1 MHKRG
6 IIIAGMILGSLA
18 VCWIQLHR
26 AQATTPTAPA
36 TLDAGVPYAVAIEK
50 GAAMFDLEIG
60 NGDRYLLIIGSLA
73 ASDVEFPLSLN
84 AHPIA
89 AVTKQPIK
97 RIAPLAVRPIT
108 TPGASLPL
116 TDRTP
121 SQDTR
126 ASRDFS
132 IHVTDGALDDPRSYH
147 KVRGRLI
154 AEGRHVRVYLDG
166 DQTERELYPDI
177 AAEVIRLFDDEV
189 YPTSLQHCGDYC
201 DVDGDG
207 KFAILLSHW
216 LGKLQG
222 GETSVGGFVRGSDF
236 RKTIAPPFGNQAD
249 VLYLNSNIAAGPR
262 LKTLLA
268 HEYTHAVLFSA
279 RRRLADS
286 MAIDTDEEDW
296 LNEAIAH
303 VAENM
308 HSSDWS
314 NLDHRIDA
322 FLQNP
327 AECPLVVADY
337 YRAGRWRDHGC
348 RGATYLFLRWCTD
361 NYGDELIRRLI
372 HSPHRGR
379 MNLQQ
384 ATGQSFEDLF
394 RHWTIA
400 LAGAPIG
407 DTTTAIQ
414 PPGGLQYLSL
424 YGRIG
429 EHDLQGIARD
439 EWSINSPAPSLSLN
453 GTASRFVEISAADL
467 PGPLRLCVS
476 SQSSAQ
482 LQITLI
488 KLPSNAPDRNGRQPH
503 LAAR

>member
-6 IIIAGMILGSLA
+6 IIIAGMILGSFA

-26 AQATTPTAPA
+26 AQATTPTA
-36 TLDAGVPYAVAIEK
+36 TTTIDASVPYAIAIEN
-50 GAAMFDLEIG
+50 GAATFDLEI
-60 NGDRYLLIIGSLA
+60 NQSERYLLIIGSLG
-73 ASDVEFPLSLN
+73 SSNVEFPISLT
-84 AHPIA
+84 AHP
-89 AVTKQPIK
+89 VTKVATQPIE
-97 RIAPLAVRPIT
+97 RIAPLAVRPLTAPAVHLPLICT
-108 TPGASLPL
+108 TPPQTA
-116 TDRTP
+116 
-121 SQDTR
+121 QE
-126 ASRDFS
+126 SRDFS

-147 KVRGRLI
+147 NVRARLI
-154 AEGRHVRVYLDG
+154 AEGRHVRIYLDG
-166 DQTERELYPDI
+166 DQTEQELYPGV
-177 AAEVIRLFDDEV
+177 AAELIRLFDNEV
-189 YPTSLQHCGDYC
+189 YPTSLQNCGGFC
-201 DVDGDG
+201 DIDGDG

-236 RKTIAPPFGNQAD
+236 RKTIEPPFGNQAD

-279 RRRLADS
+279 RRRLVDS
-286 MAIDTDEEDW
+286 IAVDTDEEDW

-308 HSSDWS
+308 HSNDWS

-361 NYGDELIRRLI
+361 TYSDQLIPRLI
-372 HSPHRGR
+372 HSPQRGR

-384 ATGQSFEDLF
+384 ATGNTFEDLF

-400 LAGAPIG
+400 LAGPLDDI
-407 DTTTAIQ
+407 TTAIQ

-439 EWSINSPAPSLSLN
+439 QWSINSAVPSLSLN
-453 GTASRFVEISAADL
+453 GTASRFVEISAADS
-467 PGPLRLCVS
+467 PGSFRLCVS

-488 KLPSNAPDRNGRQPH
+488 KLPSDAPDQNGRQPH
-503 LAAR
+503 LVAR

>member
-26 AQATTPTAPA
+26 VQATPPTGIT
-36 TLDAGVPYAVAIEK
+36 TLDAGIPYAIRTEN
-50 GAAMFDLEIG
+50 GAATFDLEIG
-60 NGDRYLLIIGSLA
+60 NSDRYLLIIGSLG
-73 ASDVEFPLSLN
+73 ASEVEFPISLT
-84 AHPIA
+84 AHPIT
-89 AVTKQPIK
+89 AVANQPIE
-97 RIAPLAVRPIT
+97 RIAPLTVRPIT
-108 TPGASLPL
+108 APAAPLPL
-116 TDRTP
+116 TCTTP
-121 SQDTR
+121 LQNVR
-126 ASRDFS
+126 ESRDFS
-132 IHVTDGALDDPRSYH
+132 IHVTDGALDDPRSYQ
-147 KVRGRLI
+147 KICARLI
-154 AEGRHVRVYLDG
+154 AEGRHVRVYLDD
-166 DQTERELYPDI
+166 DQTEGELYPGV
-177 AAEVIRLFDDEV
+177 AAELIHLFDDEV

-296 LNEAIAH
+296 LNEALAH

-361 NYGDELIRRLI
+361 TYGDQLIRRLI
-372 HSPHRGR
+372 HSRQRGR
-379 MNLQQ
+379 INLQH
-384 ATGQSFEDLF
+384 ATGQRFADLF

-400 LAGAPIG
+400 LARSSVDDIS
-407 DTTTAIQ
+407 TAIQ
-414 PPGGLQYLSL
+414 PPSRLQYLSL
-424 YGRIG
+424 YSRIG

-439 EWSINSPAPSLSLN
+439 QWNINGTAPSLSLN
-453 GTASRFVEISAADL
+453 GTASRFVEFSAADS
-467 PGPLRLCVS
+467 PGTFRLCVS

-488 KLPSNAPDRNGRQPH
+488 KLPSDAPDRNGRQPH

>member
-108 TPGASLPL
+108 TPVASLPL

-147 KVRGRLI
+147 KVRARLI

-166 DQTERELYPDI
+166 DQTEGELYPDI
-177 AAEVIRLFDDEV
+177 AAKVIRLFDDEV

-236 RKTIAPPFGNQAD
+236 HKTIAPPFGNQAD
-249 VLYLNSNIAAGPR
+249 VLYLNSNVAAGPR

-286 MAIDTDEEDW
+286 ISYNTDEEDW

-327 AECPLVVADY
+327 AACPLVVADY

-361 NYGDELIRRLI
+361 TYGDELIRRLI
-372 HSPHRGR
+372 HSPQRGR
-379 MNLQQ
+379 INFQQ
-384 ATGQSFEDLF
+384 ATGQSFEELF

-400 LAGAPIG
+400 LAGSPVDDIS
-407 DTTTAIQ
+407 TAIQ
-414 PPGGLQYLSL
+414 PPGGLQYLPL

-429 EHDLQGIARD
+429 EYDLQGIARD
-439 EWSINSPAPSLSLN
+439 QWNINDAAPPLSLN
-453 GTASRFVEISAADL
+453 GTASRFVEFSAADS
-467 PGPLRLCVS
+467 PGAFRLCVS

-488 KLPSNAPDRNGRQPH
+488 KLPSDAPDQNGRQPH

>member
-6 IIIAGMILGSLA
+6 IIIAVMILGSFA
-18 VCWIQLHR
+18 ICWIQLHR
-26 AQATTPTAPA
+26 AQATTPSAPK
-36 TLDAGVPYAVAIEK
+36 TLDEGIPYAVAIEN
-50 GAAMFDLEIG
+50 GAATFDLKIG
-60 NGDRYLLIIGSLA
+60 NSDRYLLIIGSLG
-73 ASDVEFPLSLN
+73 ASDMEFPLSLT
-84 AHPIA
+84 ARPIA
-89 AVTKQPIK
+89 AVANQPFE
-97 RIAPLAVRPIT
+97 RIAPLTVRPIT
-108 TPGASLPL
+108 TPAAPL
-116 TDRTP
+116 TMTYTTP
-121 SQDTR
+121 SQDTHE
-126 ASRDFS
+126 SRDFS
-132 IHVTDGALDDPRSYH
+132 IHVTDGALDDPRSYQ
-147 KVRGRLI
+147 RIRARLI
-154 AEGRHVRVYLDG
+154 AEGRQVRVYLDG
-166 DQTERELYPDI
+166 DQTERELYPGI
-177 AAEVIRLFDDEV
+177 AAELIRLFDNEV
-189 YPTSLQHCGDYC
+189 YPTSLQNCGDYC

-222 GETSVGGFVRGSDF
+222 GGTSVGGFVRGSDF
-236 RKTIAPPFGNQAD
+236 RKTIDPPFGNQAD

-286 MAIDTDEEDW
+286 IALDTDEEDW

-314 NLDHRIDA
+314 NLDHRIEA

-361 NYGDELIRRLI
+361 TYGDELIRRLI

-379 MNLQQ
+379 MNLLQT
-384 ATGQSFEDLF
+384 TGNTFEDLF

-400 LAGAPIG
+400 LAGPPLD

-424 YGRIG
+424 NDRIG
-429 EHDLQGIARD
+429 EYDLHGIARD
-439 EWSINSPAPSLSLN
+439 QWNIKGAGPSLSLN
-453 GTASRFVEISAADL
+453 GTASRFVEFSAADS
-467 PGPLRLCVS
+467 PGTFRLCVS
-476 SQSSAQ
+476 SQSSAK
-482 LQITLI
+482 LQITLT
-488 KLPSNAPDRNGRQPH
+488 KLPSDALDRNGRQPH